1 MIERVQSEASQSMA
15 TKQWTPSWLFL
26 ARGNLPVVVQSI
38 KWFWLNEKHP
48 QRLDSFKSFKS
59 VVEKIPPETARTED
73 EEGRY
78 L

>member
-1 MIERVQSEASQSMA
+1 MA
-15 TKQWTPSWLFL
+15 NKTMD
-26 ARGNLPVVVQSI
+26 AVVVVPCERQFTCCGI
-38 KWFWLNEKHP
+38 IDKMVLVERKHP
-48 QRLDSFKSFKS
+48 QRLDNFKSFKS